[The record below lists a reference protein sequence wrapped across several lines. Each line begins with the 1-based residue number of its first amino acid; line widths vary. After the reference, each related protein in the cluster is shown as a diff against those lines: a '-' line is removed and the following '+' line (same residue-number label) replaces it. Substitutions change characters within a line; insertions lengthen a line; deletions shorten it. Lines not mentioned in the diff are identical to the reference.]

1 MAMIRS
7 CFLGL
12 VFVMTAPVLSEASTA
27 LGLTPADLDRLGIV
41 LQAPE
46 AVTEAEIASGPAKL
60 VIPPAREAI
69 VTSTVSGVLSRVFV
83 AEGDLVSVG
92 QPMAEIMSADLL
104 ELQRKF
110 VEAALAVDLA
120 SAQAK
125 RDQALHQDGIIAERR
140 VMESSA
146 ALRSATTAL
155 DQVRQQLILAGMSQ
169 PELARLLETRELDPS
184 LQLKAPFGAAVVAQR
199 AAVGAHVNAL
209 DPVYRIADLSELW
222 LELQVPQ
229 ERAERIRPGMRVAVS
244 NAGRT
249 MLGEVL
255 LIGRVAN
262 EASQSVLVR
271 ARIDDEGGALRAGQV
286 LSARVLDYGVDGSGV
301 LAVPSAAIVR
311 TDGRTYVF
319 GSHTGEVMAMP
330 VEVLGEDGT
339 RTYIRG
345 DLGTGLRV
353 AVGGAATLKSVWLSA
368 QDQGE

>member
-1 MAMIRS
+1 MIRS

-12 VFVMTAPVLSEASTA
+12 VSVIALPILAEASA
-27 LGLTPADLDRLGIV
+27 PLGLTPADLDRLGVV

-46 AVTEAEIASGPAKL
+46 AVTEAEVVSGPAMV

-83 AEGDLVSVG
+83 AEGDLVSAG

-104 ELQRKF
+104 ALQREF

-120 SAQAK
+120 SAQAQ

-140 VMESSA
+140 VLESNA

-155 DQVRQQLILAGMSQ
+155 DQVHQQLILAGMNQ
-169 PELARLLETRELDPS
+169 PELAGLLETRRLDPS
-184 LQLKAPFGAAVVAQR
+184 LRLKAPFAAAVVAQR
-199 AAVGAHVNAL
+199 AAVGAHVDAL

-244 NAGRT
+244 TAGRRL
-249 MLGEVL
+249 LGEVSL
-255 LIGRVAN
+255 VGRVAN
-262 EASQSVLVR
+262 ESSQSVLVR
-271 ARIDDEGGALRAGQV
+271 ARIDDEGGVLRPGQV
-286 LSARVLDYGVDGSGV
+286 LSARVLEYGVDGSGV

-311 TDGRTYVF
+311 SDGRAYVF
-319 GSHTGEVMAMP
+319 GSHAGDVTALP

-368 QDQGE
+368 QDEGE